1 MKARRRVCR
10 PREVFLSHSSRDR
23 RVAMR
28 IADLLRRHGIPVWF
42 SRTHLRGAQQWHDE
56 IGVAL
61 NRCDWFIVLL
71 SPSAMGSRWVKYEL
85 LFALDSDR
93 YENKV
98 LPLKIDPCDPAQL
111 SWTLK
116 NFQIVD
122 FTRSFAKGSRALL
135 RTWRMRL
142 QPKEIIKR
150 QSVPRRLRGS

>member
-1 MKARRRVCR
+1 
-10 PREVFLSHSSRDR
+10 
-23 RVAMR
+23 MR
-28 IADLLRRHGIPVWF
+28 IAELLRRHGISVWF

-71 SPSAMGSRWVKYEL
+71 SPSAMRSRWVKHEL

-93 YENKV
+93 YEDKV
-98 LPLKIDPCDPAQL
+98 LPVKIDPCDPAQL

-122 FTRSFAKGSRALL
+122 FTRGFTKGTRSLL

-142 QPKEIIKR
+142 KETTKT
-150 QSVPRRLRGS
+150 